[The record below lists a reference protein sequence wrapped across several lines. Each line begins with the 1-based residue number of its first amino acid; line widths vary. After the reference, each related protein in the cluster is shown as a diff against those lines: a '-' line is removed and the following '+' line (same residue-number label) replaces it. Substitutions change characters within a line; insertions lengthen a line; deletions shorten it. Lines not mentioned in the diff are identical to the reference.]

1 MAVGTGH
8 KQQGANAGATALVPK
23 LRSPALLLNAV
34 LTPAL
39 VRVPHLSE
47 RALLLLAFAA
57 AGLGVLLPSE
67 GTEPPLALAAAGG
80 LIPERGEG
88 IAGGEGVDV
97 ALAAAERVAD
107 PLLELVPAPALGQ
120 ALALAGAPVVVGSGV
135 LPAVVALAL
144 ILHNGEDEGGL
155 RSFVLASHFHLQ
167 PVFPANEF
175 EFEEV
180 DLF

>member
-8 KQQGANAGATALVPK
+8 KQQGANAGTTALVPK
-23 LRSPALLLNAV
+23 LRSSALLLNAV

-47 RALLLLAFAA
+47 RALMLLAFAA

-67 GTEPPLALAAAGG
+67 GTESHLALAAAGG

-144 ILHNGEDEGGL
+144 ILHNGEDQGGL

-167 PVFPANEF
+167 PVFPAN
-175 EFEEV
+175 
-180 DLF
+180 